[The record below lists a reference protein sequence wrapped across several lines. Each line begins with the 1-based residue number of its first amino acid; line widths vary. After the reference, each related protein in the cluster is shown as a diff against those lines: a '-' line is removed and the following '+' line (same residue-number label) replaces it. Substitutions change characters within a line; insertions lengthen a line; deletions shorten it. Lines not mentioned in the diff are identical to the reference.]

1 MFLSNALSSKRV
13 CETWRQCV
21 RVRHTVGFTVKRGVG
36 TGQTAVAEGEQIERG
51 W

>member
-1 MFLSNALSSKRV
+1 MR
-13 CETWRQCV
+13 E
-21 RVRHTVGFTVKRGVG
+21 RHTVGLTVKRGVG